1 MTDSQE
7 RDLQRRLI
15 ERQRRL
21 VTVYQDK
28 SGRLWAVSRPC
39 GCRNE
44 RNDLQHEILP
54 TGDSCLIRVTHY
66 PGGVL
71 GPD

>member
-1 MTDSQE
+1 MTDAQE
-7 RDLQRRLI
+7 RDLQCRLI

-21 VTVYQDK
+21 VTVYHDH

-39 GCRNE
+39 GCRNAH
-44 RNDLQHEILP
+44 NDLQHELLLV
-54 TGDSCLIRVTHY
+54 GDSCLIRLTHY